1 MNNSTQEL
9 RRAFIRYFELHG
21 HQAVPS
27 SALIPQADPTLL
39 FTNAGM
45 NQFKRVFLGEDTRA
59 YTRAVTVQKCLRAGG
74 KHNDLEN
81 VGYTR
86 RHHTFFEMLGNFSFG
101 DYFKEDAIQFGW
113 EFLTQTVGLDKDR
126 MWVTVFRE
134 DDEADRLW
142 KKMGV
147 SPSRIVRCGEKD
159 NFWQMGD
166 TGPCGPC
173 SELHFDQGPSVPGD
187 DCPNGEGDR
196 VIEIWNLVFMQFNRD
211 AAGTL
216 HPLPKPSIDTGM
228 GLERLAAVAQGVYS
242 NYDSDVFTPLLSAVA
257 ARAGVRYGEKNQTD
271 RSMCVVA
278 DHLRAITFLM
288 ADGILPSNEGRGYV
302 LRRILRR
309 AARHGRL
316 LGIVEP
322 FLYEL
327 TAAVVSQMAGVYSE
341 VRSAAATIA
350 EATRGEEERFV
361 ATLDYSLPILNEIL
375 AKKEVAAGSAFI
387 LASTDAEATRSEEER
402 FVATH
407 DYSLP
412 ISKEILAKKEVS
424 AGSAPTL
431 AGTDAFKL
439 YDTYGLPFDLMEEAC
454 RERGIK
460 LDTVG
465 FEQAIAE
472 QRNRARKTG
481 GFVEEIARPAVAEL
495 ARRFGTTKFVG
506 YERLENESLVQA
518 ILIGDR
524 LVKEAAE
531 GDEVEIVLD
540 VTPFYAEGGG
550 QVGDQGVLTGSD
562 GQMEITETTRPV
574 PTVILHKGTVTKGRI
589 REGEQLRMIVNTTT
603 RQDAQR
609 NHTATHLLHAALRDM
624 LGPHVKQYGS
634 LVGPNRLRF
643 DFAHFRPLSSRDVDE
658 IETVVNNEVR
668 KNERVATEVMSIQ
681 DAVAKGALAFFGD
694 KYGEQVRVVTV
705 ESFSKELC
713 GGTHCRQT
721 GDIGLFRIM
730 SETGVAA
737 GVRRIEA
744 QTGSGALTHM
754 KKLETDIRELSD
766 LLKVGQ
772 SELVAK
778 TRKVMMQLKDKERE
792 LEELKLKMAS
802 GSAVET
808 TAKTIAG
815 IQVHVQRTDGLDVNG
830 MRALADQLRDK
841 LKSGVVALG
850 AANDGKVS
858 LLVVVTKDLIA
869 RLKAGDLIKE
879 MAAEV
884 GGTGGGRPEMAQ
896 AGGKDPARLDV
907 ALEKVFGLVERLLER

>member
-74 KHNDLEN
+74 KHNDLES

-187 DCPNGEGDR
+187 DRPNGEGDR

-350 EATRGEEERFV
+350 EATRGEEERFI
-361 ATLDYSLPILNEIL
+361 ATLDQGLPILNEVM
-375 AKKEVAAGSAFI
+375 AKA
-387 LASTDAEATRSEEER
+387 RSVGR
-402 FVATH
+402 KVLTGP
-407 DYSLP
+407 DL
-412 ISKEILAKKEVS
+412 
-424 AGSAPTL
+424 
-431 AGTDAFKL
+431 FKL
-439 YDTYGLPFDLMEEAC
+439 YDTYGFPIDLMGEAC
-454 RERGIK
+454 REQGMT
-460 LDTVG
+460 LDEAGFNQAIEEQRTRARRTGG
-465 FEQAIAE
+465 FEQE
-472 QRNRARKTG
+472 T
-481 GFVEEIARPAVAEL
+481 ARPAVAEL

-574 PTVILHKGTVTKGRI
+574 STVILHKGTVTKGRI

-721 GDIGLFRIM
+721 GDIGLFRIV

-778 TRKVMMQLKDKERE
+778 TRKVMTQLKDKERE

>member
-1 MNNSTQEL
+1 MKNSTQEL
-9 RRAFIRYFELHG
+9 RQAFIRYFEQHG

-45 NQFKRVFLGEDTRA
+45 NQFKRVFLGEETRA
-59 YTRAVTVQKCLRAGG
+59 YKRAVTVQKCLRAGG

-101 DYFKEDAIQFGW
+101 DYFKEDAIQFSW
-113 EFLTQTVGLDKDR
+113 EFLTQTVGLARDR
-126 MWVTVFRE
+126 MWVTIFR
-134 DDEADRLW
+134 DDDDADLLW
-142 KKMGV
+142 KKVGV
-147 SPSRIVRCGEKD
+147 PASRIMRYGEKD

-187 DCPNGEGDR
+187 DRPNGEGDR
-196 VIEIWNLVFMQFNRD
+196 VVEIWNLVFMQFNRD
-211 AAGTL
+211 AGGKL

-242 NYDSDVFTPLLSAVA
+242 NYDSDVFTPLLSAVGT
-257 ARAGVRYGEKNQTD
+257 RAGVRYGEQDQID
-271 RSMCVVA
+271 RSMRVVA

-288 ADGILPSNEGRGYV
+288 ADGVLPSNEGRGYV

-316 LGIVEP
+316 LGIGEP
-322 FLYEL
+322 FLHEL
-327 TAAVVSQMAGVYSE
+327 TAAVVNQMAGVYSE
-341 VRSAAATIA
+341 IRGAAATIA
-350 EATRGEEERFV
+350 EATRGEEERFI
-361 ATLDYSLPILNEIL
+361 ATLDQGLPILNEMI
-375 AKKEVAAGSAFI
+375 AKS
-387 LASTDAEATRSEEER
+387 R
-402 FVATH
+402 
-407 DYSLP
+407 
-412 ISKEILAKKEVS
+412 S
-424 AGSAPTL
+424 AGSKVLTGP
-431 AGTDAFKL
+431 DVFKL
-439 YDTYGLPFDLMEEAC
+439 YDTYGFPMDLMGEAC
-454 RERGIK
+454 REHGMT
-460 LDTVG
+460 LDEAG
-465 FEQAIAE
+465 FDQAIEE

-481 GFVEEIARPAVAEL
+481 GFEQETARPAVAEL
-495 ARRFGTTKFVG
+495 AGQVGATKFVG
-506 YERLENESLVQA
+506 YDRLETDSVLKA
-518 ILIGDR
+518 ILKGER
-524 LVKEAAE
+524 MVKEAVE
-531 GDEVEIVLD
+531 GDEVEVALD
-540 VTPFYAEGGG
+540 MTPFSAEGGG
-550 QVGDQGVLTGSD
+550 QVGDQGVLVGVD
-562 GQMEITETTRPV
+562 GRIDIKETTRPV
-574 PTVILHKGTVTKGRI
+574 PTLILHKGVVSKGRI
-589 REGEQLRMIVNTTT
+589 REGEQLRMTVNATT
-603 RQDAQR
+603 RQDTQR

-643 DFAHFRPLSSRDVDE
+643 DFAHFRPLSSRDADE

-713 GGTHCRQT
+713 GGTHCQHT
-721 GDIGLFRIM
+721 GDIGLFRIV

-744 QTGSGALTHM
+744 QTGSGALAHM

-778 TRKVMMQLKDKERE
+778 TRKVMTQLKDKERE
-792 LEELKLKMAS
+792 LEELKLKMAT

-850 AANDGKVS
+850 AAAEDGKVS
-858 LLVVVTKDLIA
+858 LLVVVTKDLIGK
-869 RLKAGDLIKE
+869 LNAGDLIKV

-896 AGGKDPARLDV
+896 AGGKNPAMLDV
-907 ALEKVFGLVERLLER
+907 ALEKVFGLVERMLQRYTDAG

>member
-1 MNNSTQEL
+1 MKNSTQEL
-9 RRAFIRYFELHG
+9 RQAFIRYFEQHG

-45 NQFKRVFLGEDTRA
+45 NQFKRVFLGEETRA
-59 YTRAVTVQKCLRAGG
+59 YRRAVTVQKCLRAGG

-81 VGYTR
+81 VGYTS

-113 EFLTQTVGLDKDR
+113 EFLTQTVGLAKDR
-126 MWVTVFRE
+126 MWVTIFRD
-134 DDEADRLW
+134 DDEADQLW
-142 KKMGV
+142 KKIGV
-147 SPSRIVRCGEKD
+147 PASRIVRCGEKD

-187 DCPNGEGDR
+187 DRPNGAGDR

-211 AAGTL
+211 AAGKV

-257 ARAGVRYGEKNQTD
+257 TRAGVRYGEQDTTD
-271 RSMCVVA
+271 RSMRVVA

-288 ADGILPSNEGRGYV
+288 ADGVLPSNEGRGYV

-327 TAAVVSQMAGVYSE
+327 TAAVVDQMAGAYSE
-341 VRSAAATIA
+341 IRGAAATIA
-350 EATRGEEERFV
+350 EATRGEEERFI
-361 ATLDYSLPILNEIL
+361 ATLDQGLPILNEMI
-375 AKKEVAAGSAFI
+375 AKA
-387 LASTDAEATRSEEER
+387 R
-402 FVATH
+402 
-407 DYSLP
+407 
-412 ISKEILAKKEVS
+412 S
-424 AGSAPTL
+424 AGSKVLT
-431 AGTDAFKL
+431 GSDVFKL
-439 YDTYGLPFDLMEEAC
+439 YDTYGFPMDLIGETC
-454 RERGIK
+454 REQGMT
-460 LDTVG
+460 LDEAG
-465 FEQAIAE
+465 FDPAIEE

-481 GFVEEIARPAVAEL
+481 GFEQETVWPAVAEL
-495 ARRFGTTKFVG
+495 AGRVGTTKFIG
-506 YERLENESLVQA
+506 YDRLESDSLVQA
-518 ILIGDR
+518 ILKGDR

-550 QVGDQGVLTGSD
+550 QVGDRGVLMGHD
-562 GQMEITETTRPV
+562 GQVEIKETTRPA
-574 PTVILHKGTVTKGRI
+574 PTLILHKGTVTKGRI
-589 REGEQLRMIVNTTT
+589 REGEQLRMTVNAAT

-609 NHTATHLLHAALRDM
+609 NHTATHLVHAALRDM
-624 LGPHVKQYGS
+624 LGPHIKQYGS

-643 DFAHFRPLSSRDVDE
+643 DFAHFRPLSSRDINE
-658 IETVVNNEVR
+658 IEAVVNNEVR

-713 GGTHCRQT
+713 GGTHCRHT
-721 GDIGLFRIM
+721 GEIGLFRIV
-730 SETGVAA
+730 SEAGVAA

-744 QTGSGALTHM
+744 QTGSGALAHM

-778 TRKVMMQLKDKERE
+778 TRKVMTQLKDKERE
-792 LEELKLKMAS
+792 LEELKLKMAA

-815 IQVHVQRTDGLDVNG
+815 IQVHVQRTDGLDVSG

-850 AANDGKVS
+850 AATEDGKVS
-858 LLVVVTKDLIA
+858 LLVVVTKDLIGK
-869 RLKAGDLIKE
+869 LNAGDLIKV

-907 ALEKVFGLVERLLER
+907 ALEKVFGLVERMLQRYTDAR

>member
-1 MNNSTQEL
+1 MKNSTQEL
-9 RRAFIRYFELHG
+9 RQAFIRYFEQRG

-45 NQFKRVFLGEDTRA
+45 NQFKRVFLGEETRA
-59 YTRAVTVQKCLRAGG
+59 YKRAVTVQKCLRAGG

-113 EFLTQTVGLDKDR
+113 EFLTQTVGLAKDR
-126 MWVTVFRE
+126 MWVTIFRD
-134 DDEADRLW
+134 DDEADQLW
-142 KKMGV
+142 KKVGV
-147 SPSRIVRCGEKD
+147 PASRIVRCDEKD

-173 SELHFDQGPSVPGD
+173 SELHYDQGPSVPGD
-187 DCPNGEGDR
+187 DRPNGAGDR

-257 ARAGVRYGEKNQTD
+257 TRAGVRYGEQETTD
-271 RSMCVVA
+271 RSMRVVA

-288 ADGILPSNEGRGYV
+288 ADGVLPSNEGRGYV

-316 LGIVEP
+316 LGIIEP

-327 TAAVVSQMAGVYSE
+327 TSAVVNQMGEAYSE
-341 VRSAAATIA
+341 VRAAAATIA
-350 EATRGEEERFV
+350 EATRGEEERFI
-361 ATLDYSLPILNEIL
+361 ATLDQGLPILNDMI
-375 AKKEVAAGSAFI
+375 ARARAAGQKVLGGA
-387 LASTDAEATRSEEER
+387 D
-402 FVATH
+402 V
-407 DYSLP
+407 
-412 ISKEILAKKEVS
+412 
-424 AGSAPTL
+424 
-431 AGTDAFKL
+431 FKL
-439 YDTYGLPFDLMEEAC
+439 YDTYGFPIDLIGEAC
-454 RERGIK
+454 REQGMT
-460 LDTVG
+460 LDEAG
-465 FEQAIAE
+465 FDQAIEE

-481 GFVEEIARPAVAEL
+481 GFEQETARPAVAEL
-495 ARRFGTTKFVG
+495 TGRFGATKFIG
-506 YERLENESLVQA
+506 YDCLESESLVQA
-518 ILIGDR
+518 ILKGDR

-531 GDEVEIVLD
+531 GDEVEVVLD

-550 QVGDQGVLTGSD
+550 QVGDRGVLAGHE
-562 GQMEITETTRPV
+562 GQVEIKETTRPV
-574 PTVILHKGTVTKGRI
+574 PTLILHKGTVTKGRI
-589 REGEQLRMIVNTTT
+589 REGEALHLTVNAAT

-609 NHTATHLLHAALRDM
+609 NHTATHLVHAALRDM

-643 DFAHFRPLSSRDVDE
+643 DFAHFRPLSSRDIDD
-658 IETVVNNEVR
+658 IETTVNGEIR
-668 KNERVATEVMSIQ
+668 KNEQVRTEVMSIQ

-713 GGTHCRQT
+713 GGTHCRHT
-721 GDIGLFRIM
+721 GDIGLFRIV

-737 GVRRIEA
+737 GVRRLEA
-744 QTGSGALTHM
+744 QTGSGALVHM

-778 TRKVMMQLKDKERE
+778 TRKVITQLKDKERE

-802 GSAVET
+802 GSAVESM
-808 TAKTIAG
+808 AKTIAG

-850 AANDGKVS
+850 AATGDGKVS
-858 LLVVVTKDLIA
+858 LLVVVTKDLISK
-869 RLKAGDLIKE
+869 LKAGDLIKE
-879 MAAEV
+879 MAVEV

-896 AGGKDPARLDV
+896 AGGKDPAKLDA
-907 ALEKVFGLVERLLER
+907 ALEKVFGLVERMLQRYTNGG

>member
-1 MNNSTQEL
+1 MKNSTQEF
-9 RRAFIRYFELHG
+9 RQAFIRYFEQQG

-45 NQFKRVFLGEDTRA
+45 NQFKRVFLGEETRA
-59 YTRAVTVQKCLRAGG
+59 YKRAVTVQKCLRAGG

-101 DYFKEDAIQFGW
+101 DYFKEDAIRFGW
-113 EFLTQTVGLDKDR
+113 EFLTQTVGLAKDR
-126 MWVTVFRE
+126 MWVTIFRD
-134 DDEADRLW
+134 DDEADQLW
-142 KKMGV
+142 KKTGV
-147 SPSRIVRCGEKD
+147 APSRIVRCGEKD

-173 SELHFDQGPSVPGD
+173 SELHFDQGPAVPGD
-187 DCPNGEGDR
+187 DRPNGEGDR

-211 AAGTL
+211 AAGKL

-257 ARAGVRYGEKNQTD
+257 TRAGVRYGEKDQTD
-271 RSMCVVA
+271 RSMRVVA

-288 ADGILPSNEGRGYV
+288 ADGVLPSNEGRGYV

-327 TAAVVSQMAGVYSE
+327 TAAVVTQMADVYSE
-341 VRSAAATIA
+341 VRGAAATIA
-350 EATRGEEERFV
+350 EATRGEEERFI
-361 ATLDYSLPILNEIL
+361 ATLDQGLPILNEVI
-375 AKKEVAAGSAFI
+375 AKA
-387 LASTDAEATRSEEER
+387 R
-402 FVATH
+402 
-407 DYSLP
+407 
-412 ISKEILAKKEVS
+412 S
-424 AGSAPTL
+424 AGSQVLT
-431 AGTDAFKL
+431 GSDVFKL
-439 YDTYGLPFDLMEEAC
+439 YDTYGFPIDLMGEAC
-454 RERGIK
+454 REQGMT
-460 LDTVG
+460 LDEAG
-465 FEQAIAE
+465 FDLAIEE

-481 GFVEEIARPAVAEL
+481 GFEQETTRPAVSEL
-495 ARRFGTTKFVG
+495 AGRLGTTKFVG
-506 YERLENESLVQA
+506 YDRLESESLVQA
-518 ILIGDR
+518 ILKGDR
-524 LVKEAAE
+524 LVKEATE
-531 GDEVEIVLD
+531 GDEVEVVLD

-550 QVGDQGVLTGSD
+550 QVGDRGVLAGHE
-562 GQMEITETTRPV
+562 GRVEIKETTRPI

-589 REGEQLRMIVNTTT
+589 REGEALRMIVDATR

-609 NHTATHLLHAALRDM
+609 NHTATHLVHAALRDM

-643 DFAHFRPLSSRDVDE
+643 DFAHFRPLSSRDIDE

-668 KNERVATEVMSIQ
+668 KNEQVATEVMSIQ

-713 GGTHCRQT
+713 GGTHCQRT
-721 GDIGLFRIM
+721 GDIGLFRIV

-737 GVRRIEA
+737 GVRRLEA
-744 QTGSGALTHM
+744 QTGSGALVHM

-778 TRKVMMQLKDKERE
+778 TRKVMTQLKDKERE
-792 LEELKLKMAS
+792 LEELRLKMAS
-802 GSAVET
+802 GSSVEA

-858 LLVVVTKDLIA
+858 LLVVVTKDLIT
-869 RLKAGDLIKE
+869 RLKAGDIIKE

-907 ALEKVFGLVERLLER
+907 ALEKVFGLVERMLERYTDGG

>member
-59 YTRAVTVQKCLRAGG
+59 YKRAVTVQKCLRAGG

-187 DCPNGEGDR
+187 DRPNGEGDR

-350 EATRGEEERFV
+350 EATRGEEERFI
-361 ATLDYSLPILNEIL
+361 ATLDQGLPILNEVM
-375 AKKEVAAGSAFI
+375 AKA
-387 LASTDAEATRSEEER
+387 RSVGR
-402 FVATH
+402 KVLTGP
-407 DYSLP
+407 DL
-412 ISKEILAKKEVS
+412 
-424 AGSAPTL
+424 
-431 AGTDAFKL
+431 FKL
-439 YDTYGLPFDLMEEAC
+439 YDTYGFPIDLMGEAC
-454 RERGIK
+454 REQGMT
-460 LDTVG
+460 LDEAGFNQAIEEQRTRARRTGG
-465 FEQAIAE
+465 FEQE
-472 QRNRARKTG
+472 T
-481 GFVEEIARPAVAEL
+481 ARPAVAEL

-721 GDIGLFRIM
+721 GDIGLFRIV

-778 TRKVMMQLKDKERE
+778 TRKVMTQLKDKERE

>member
-1 MNNSTQEL
+1 MKNSTQEL
-9 RRAFIRYFELHG
+9 RQAFIRYFEQHG

-45 NQFKRVFLGEDTRA
+45 NQFKRVFLGEETRA
-59 YTRAVTVQKCLRAGG
+59 YKRAVTVQKCLRAGG

-101 DYFKEDAIQFGW
+101 DYFKEEAILFGW
-113 EFLTQTVGLDKDR
+113 EFLTKTVGLDKDR
-126 MWVTVFRE
+126 MWVTVFRD
-134 DDEADRLW
+134 DDEADQLW
-142 KKMGV
+142 KKLSV
-147 SPSRIVRCGEKD
+147 SPSRIMRCGAKD

-187 DCPNGEGDR
+187 DRPNGEGDR

-211 AAGTL
+211 VTGKL

-257 ARAGVRYGEKNQTD
+257 ARSGIQYGEKDLTD
-271 RSMCVVA
+271 RSMRVVA

-288 ADGILPSNEGRGYV
+288 ADGVLPSNEGRGYV

-322 FLYEL
+322 FLYDL
-327 TAAVVSQMAGVYSE
+327 TAAVVDQMGPVYSE
-341 VRSAAATIA
+341 VRGAAATIA
-350 EATRGEEERFV
+350 EATRGEEERFI
-361 ATLDYSLPILNEIL
+361 ATLDQGLPILNEMI
-375 AKKEVAAGSAFI
+375 AKA
-387 LASTDAEATRSEEER
+387 R
-402 FVATH
+402 
-407 DYSLP
+407 
-412 ISKEILAKKEVS
+412 S
-424 AGSAPTL
+424 AGQKTL
-431 AGTDAFKL
+431 TGPDVFKL
-439 YDTYGLPFDLMEEAC
+439 YDTYGFPMDLMSEAC
-454 RERGIK
+454 REQEMT
-460 LDTVG
+460 LDEAG
-465 FEQAIAE
+465 FDQAIEE
-472 QRNRARKTG
+472 QRTRARKTG
-481 GFVEEIARPAVAEL
+481 GFEQETARPVIAEL
-495 ARRFGTTKFVG
+495 AGRLGATKFVG
-506 YERLENESLVQA
+506 YDRLESESLVQA
-518 ILIGDR
+518 ILKGDR

-531 GDEVEIVLD
+531 GDEVELVLD

-550 QVGDQGVLTGSD
+550 QVGDQGVLMGQD
-562 GQMEITETTRPV
+562 GRVEIKETTRPV
-574 PTVILHKGTVTKGRI
+574 PTVILHKGIVTKGRI
-589 REGEQLRMIVNTTT
+589 REGEQLRLTVNATT

-609 NHTATHLLHAALRDM
+609 NHTATHLLHAALRDL

-643 DFAHFRPLSSRDVDE
+643 DFAHFRPLSTRDIDE

-668 KNERVATEVMSIQ
+668 KNEKVATEVMSIQ

-721 GDIGLFRIM
+721 GDIGLFRIE

-744 QTGSGALTHM
+744 QTGRGAFAQM
-754 KKLETDIRELSD
+754 KRLETDIRELSD

-778 TRKVMMQLKDKERE
+778 TRKVLTQLKDKERE

-802 GSAVET
+802 GSAVEA

-815 IQVHVQRTDGLDVNG
+815 VSVHVQRTDGLDVNG

-858 LLVVVTKDLIA
+858 LLVIVTKDLIA
-869 RLKAGDLIKE
+869 KLKAGDLIKE
-879 MAAEV
+879 MAVEV

-896 AGGKDPARLDV
+896 AGGKDPAGLDT
-907 ALEKVFGLVERLLER
+907 ALEKVFGLVERTLER

>member
-1 MNNSTQEL
+1 MKHSTQEL
-9 RRAFIRYFELHG
+9 RRAFIRYFELQG

-59 YTRAVTVQKCLRAGG
+59 YKRAVTVQKCLRAGG

-113 EFLTQTVGLDKDR
+113 EFLTQTVGLAKDR
-126 MWVTVFRE
+126 MWVTIFRD
-134 DDEADRLW
+134 DDEADELW
-142 KKMGV
+142 KKVGV
-147 SPSRIVRCGEKD
+147 PTSRIVRCGEKD

-187 DCPNGEGDR
+187 ARPNGEGDR

-216 HPLPKPSIDTGM
+216 HPLPRPSIDTGM

-242 NYDSDVFTPLLSAVA
+242 NYDGDIFTPLLSAVA
-257 ARAGVRYGEKNQTD
+257 ARAGARYGGQDITD
-271 RSMCVVA
+271 RSMRVVA

-288 ADGILPSNEGRGYV
+288 ADGVLPSNEGRGYV
-302 LRRILRR
+302 LRRILCR

-327 TAAVVSQMAGVYSE
+327 TAAVVNQMAEIYSE
-341 VRSAAATIA
+341 VRGAAATIA
-350 EATRGEEERFV
+350 EATRGEEERFI
-361 ATLDYSLPILNEIL
+361 ATLDQGLPILNEVM
-375 AKKEVAAGSAFI
+375 AK
-387 LASTDAEATRSEEER
+387 AS
-402 FVATH
+402 
-407 DYSLP
+407 
-412 ISKEILAKKEVS
+412 S
-424 AGSAPTL
+424 AGSKVL
-431 AGTDAFKL
+431 SGSEVFKL
-439 YDTYGLPFDLMEEAC
+439 YDTYGFPMDLMAEAC
-454 RERGIK
+454 REQGMT
-460 LDTVG
+460 LDEAG
-465 FEQAIAE
+465 FDQAIEE

-481 GFVEEIARPAVAEL
+481 GFEQETTRPAVSQL
-495 ARRFGTTKFVG
+495 AGRVGATKFIG
-506 YERLENESLVQA
+506 YDRLESESLVQA
-518 ILIGDR
+518 ILKGDR

-531 GDEVEIVLD
+531 GDEVELVLD

-550 QVGDQGVLTGSD
+550 QVGDQGILTGRD
-562 GQMEITETTRPV
+562 GLVKITETMRPA
-574 PTVILHKGTVTKGRI
+574 PTVILHKGIVTKGRI
-589 REGEQLRMIVNTTT
+589 REGEQLHMTVNATT
-603 RQDAQR
+603 RHDAQR

-721 GDIGLFRIM
+721 GDIGLFRIV

-754 KKLETDIRELSD
+754 KKLETDVRELSD

-772 SELVAK
+772 SELAAK
-778 TRKVMMQLKDKERE
+778 TRKILTQLKDKERE
-792 LEELKLKMAS
+792 LEELKLKMAG
-802 GSAVET
+802 GSAVDAT
-808 TAKTIAG
+808 VKMVAG

-830 MRALADQLRDK
+830 MRVLADQLRDK

-858 LLVVVTKDLIA
+858 LLVIVTKDLIA

-896 AGGKDPARLDV
+896 AGGKDPARLDG
-907 ALEKVFGLVERLLER
+907 ALEKVFGLVERTLQRYTHGG

>member
-1 MNNSTQEL
+1 MKNSTQEL
-9 RRAFIRYFELHG
+9 RQAFIRYFEQHG

-45 NQFKRVFLGEDTRA
+45 NQFKRVFLGEETRA
-59 YTRAVTVQKCLRAGG
+59 YKRAVTVQKCLRAGG

-101 DYFKEDAIQFGW
+101 DYFKEDAIRFGW
-113 EFLTQTVGLDKDR
+113 EFLTQTVGLAKDR
-126 MWVTVFRE
+126 MWVTIFR
-134 DDEADRLW
+134 DDDDADQLW
-142 KKMGV
+142 KKVGV
-147 SPSRIVRCGEKD
+147 PASRIVRCGEKD

-187 DCPNGEGDR
+187 DRPNGEGDR

-211 AAGTL
+211 AAGKL

-257 ARAGVRYGEKNQTD
+257 TRAGVRYGEKDQTD
-271 RSMCVVA
+271 RSMRVVA

-288 ADGILPSNEGRGYV
+288 ADGVLPSNEGRGYV

-327 TAAVVSQMAGVYSE
+327 TAAVVNQMAGVYSE
-341 VRSAAATIA
+341 VRGAAATIA
-350 EATRGEEERFV
+350 EATRGEEERFI
-361 ATLDYSLPILNEIL
+361 ATLDQGLPILNEMI
-375 AKKEVAAGSAFI
+375 AKA
-387 LASTDAEATRSEEER
+387 R
-402 FVATH
+402 
-407 DYSLP
+407 
-412 ISKEILAKKEVS
+412 S
-424 AGSAPTL
+424 AGSKVLTGP
-431 AGTDAFKL
+431 DVFKL
-439 YDTYGLPFDLMEEAC
+439 YDTYGFPMDLMGEAC
-454 RERGIK
+454 REQGMT
-460 LDTVG
+460 LDEAG
-465 FEQAIAE
+465 FDQAIEE

-481 GFVEEIARPAVAEL
+481 GFEQETARPAVAEL
-495 ARRFGTTKFVG
+495 AGRVGATKFIG
-506 YERLENESLVQA
+506 YDRLESDSLVQA
-518 ILIGDR
+518 ILKGDR
-524 LVKEAAE
+524 LVKEAVE
-531 GDEVEIVLD
+531 GDEVEVVLD

-550 QVGDQGVLTGSD
+550 QVGDQGVLMGHD
-562 GQMEITETTRPV
+562 GRVEIKETTRPV
-574 PTVILHKGTVTKGRI
+574 PTLILHKGIVTKGRI
-589 REGEQLRMIVNTTT
+589 REGEQLHMTVNATT

-643 DFAHFRPLSSRDVDE
+643 DFAHFRPLSSRDIDE

-713 GGTHCRQT
+713 GGTHCRHT
-721 GDIGLFRIM
+721 GDIGLFRIV

-744 QTGSGALTHM
+744 QTGSGALAHM

-778 TRKVMMQLKDKERE
+778 TRKVMAQLKDKERE

-802 GSAVET
+802 GSGGRGHGENHRRYPGAC
-808 TAKTIAG
+808 A
-815 IQVHVQRTDGLDVNG
+815 TDGWSGCERHAGAGRSVAG
-830 MRALADQLRDK
+830 QVEEWCRGSRRRDERWE
-841 LKSGVVALG
+841 S
-850 AANDGKVS
+850 VS
-858 LLVVVTKDLIA
+858 LLVVVTKDLIGK
-869 RLKAGDLIKE
+869 LKAGDLIKE

-907 ALEKVFGLVERLLER
+907 ALEKVFGLVERMLQRYTNAG

>member
-1 MNNSTQEL
+1 MKNSTQEL
-9 RRAFIRYFELHG
+9 RQAFIRYFEQHG

-45 NQFKRVFLGEDTRA
+45 NQFKRVFLGEETRA
-59 YTRAVTVQKCLRAGG
+59 YKRAVTVQKCLRAGG

-101 DYFKEDAIQFGW
+101 DYFKEDAITFGW
-113 EFLTQTVGLDKDR
+113 EFLTQTVGLAKDR
-126 MWVTVFRE
+126 IWVTIFRD
-134 DDEADRLW
+134 DDEAYQMW
-142 KKMGV
+142 KKVGV
-147 SPSRIVRCGEKD
+147 PVSRIMRCDEKD

-187 DCPNGEGDR
+187 DRPNGAGDR

-211 AAGTL
+211 AAGKL

-257 ARAGVRYGEKNQTD
+257 ARAGGRYGEKEQLD
-271 RSMCVVA
+271 RSMRVVA

-288 ADGILPSNEGRGYV
+288 ADGVLPSNEGRGYV

-322 FLYEL
+322 FLHEL
-327 TAAVVSQMAGVYSE
+327 TAAVVDQMAGVYSE
-341 VRSAAATIA
+341 VRSAAATIT
-350 EATRGEEERFV
+350 EATRGEEERFI
-361 ATLDYSLPILNEIL
+361 ATLDQGLPILNEMI
-375 AKKEVAAGSAFI
+375 AKARSVGSKV
-387 LASTDAEATRSEEER
+387 LT
-402 FVATH
+402 
-407 DYSLP
+407 
-412 ISKEILAKKEVS
+412 
-424 AGSAPTL
+424 GS
-431 AGTDAFKL
+431 DVFKL
-439 YDTYGLPFDLMEEAC
+439 YDTYGFPMDLMGEAC
-454 RERGIK
+454 REQGMS
-460 LDTVG
+460 LDEAG
-465 FEQAIAE
+465 FEQAIEE

-481 GFVEEIARPAVAEL
+481 GFEQETARPAVTEL
-495 ARRFGTTKFVG
+495 AGRVGATKFIG
-506 YERLENESLVQA
+506 YDRLESDSLVLA
-518 ILIGDR
+518 ILKGDR
-524 LVKEAAE
+524 LAKEAVE
-531 GDEVEIVLD
+531 GDEIELVLD

-550 QVGDQGVLTGSD
+550 QVGDRGVLMGHD
-562 GQMEITETTRPV
+562 GRVEIKETTRPA
-574 PTVILHKGTVTKGRI
+574 PSVILHKGTVTKGRV
-589 REGEQLRMIVNTTT
+589 REGEQLHMTVNVTT

-609 NHTATHLLHAALRDM
+609 NHTATHLVHSALRDM

-643 DFAHFRPLSSRDVDE
+643 DFAHFRPLSSRDIDDIETTVNDE
-658 IETVVNNEVR
+658 IR
-668 KNERVATEVMSIQ
+668 KNEQVRTEVMSIQ

-713 GGTHCRQT
+713 GGTHCRHT
-721 GDIGLFRIM
+721 GDIGLFRIV

-744 QTGSGALTHM
+744 QTGSGALGHM
-754 KKLETDIRELSD
+754 KKLETDIRELSE

-772 SELVAK
+772 SELVVK
-778 TRKVMMQLKDKERE
+778 TRKVMAQLKDKERE

-802 GSAVET
+802 GSAVEA

-830 MRALADQLRDK
+830 MRALADQLRDR

-869 RLKAGDLIKE
+869 RLKAGELIKE
-879 MAAEV
+879 MAVEV

-896 AGGKDPARLDV
+896 AGGKDPAKLDA
-907 ALEKVFGLVERLLER
+907 ALEKVFGLVERMLQRYTNGG

>member
-1 MNNSTQEL
+1 MKNSTQEL
-9 RRAFIRYFELHG
+9 RQGFIRYFEQHG

-45 NQFKRVFLGEDTRA
+45 NQFKRVFLGEETRA
-59 YTRAVTVQKCLRAGG
+59 YKRAVTVQKCLRAGG

-101 DYFKEDAIQFGW
+101 DYFKEDAIAFGW
-113 EFLTQTVGLDKDR
+113 EFLTQTVGLAKDR
-126 MWVTVFRE
+126 MWVTIFRD
-134 DDEADRLW
+134 DDEADQLW
-142 KKMGV
+142 KKVGV
-147 SPSRIVRCGEKD
+147 PAGRIVRCDEKD

-173 SELHFDQGPSVPGD
+173 SELHFDQGPSVSGD
-187 DCPNGEGDR
+187 DRPNGEGDR
-196 VIEIWNLVFMQFNRD
+196 VIEIWNLVFMQFNRN
-211 AAGTL
+211 AAGKL

-242 NYDSDVFTPLLSAVA
+242 NYDSDVFTPLLGAVA
-257 ARAGVRYGEKNQTD
+257 TRAGVRYGEKDQLD
-271 RSMCVVA
+271 RSMRVVA

-288 ADGILPSNEGRGYV
+288 ADGVLPSNEGRGYV

-322 FLYEL
+322 FLHEL
-327 TAAVVSQMAGVYSE
+327 TAAVVDQMAGVYSE
-341 VRSAAATIA
+341 VRSAAATIT
-350 EATRGEEERFV
+350 EATRGDEERFI
-361 ATLDYSLPILNEIL
+361 ATLDQGLPILNDMI
-375 AKKEVAAGSAFI
+375 AKARAAGGKV
-387 LASTDAEATRSEEER
+387 LTGPD
-402 FVATH
+402 V
-407 DYSLP
+407 
-412 ISKEILAKKEVS
+412 
-424 AGSAPTL
+424 
-431 AGTDAFKL
+431 FKL
-439 YDTYGLPFDLMEEAC
+439 YDTYGFPMDLMGEAC
-454 RERGIK
+454 REQGMT
-460 LDTVG
+460 LDEAG
-465 FEQAIAE
+465 FDQAIEE

-481 GFVEEIARPAVAEL
+481 GFEQETARPAVTEL
-495 ARRFGTTKFVG
+495 AGRVGATKFIG
-506 YERLENESLVQA
+506 YDRLESDSLVLA
-518 ILIGDR
+518 ILKGDR
-524 LVKEAAE
+524 LVKEAAD
-531 GDEVEIVLD
+531 GDEVELVLD

-550 QVGDQGVLTGSD
+550 QVGDRGVLVGHD
-562 GQMEITETTRPV
+562 GQVEIKETTRPA
-574 PTVILHKGTVTKGRI
+574 PSLILHKGTVTKGRI
-589 REGEQLRMIVNTTT
+589 REGEQLHMTVNATT

-609 NHTATHLLHAALRDM
+609 NHTATHLVHATLRDM

-643 DFAHFRPLSSRDVDE
+643 DFAHFRPLSSRDIDD
-658 IETVVNNEVR
+658 IETTVNGEIR
-668 KNERVATEVMSIQ
+668 KNEQVRTEVMSIQ

-713 GGTHCRQT
+713 GGTHCRHT
-721 GDIGLFRIM
+721 GDIGLFRIV

-744 QTGSGALTHM
+744 QTGSGALAHM

-772 SELVAK
+772 SELVVK
-778 TRKVMMQLKDKERE
+778 TRKVMTQLKDKERE

-802 GSAVET
+802 GSAVEA

-850 AANDGKVS
+850 AANEGKVS

-879 MAAEV
+879 MASEV

-896 AGGKDPARLDV
+896 AGGKDPAKLNA
-907 ALEKVFGLVERLLER
+907 ALEKVFGLVEQMLQRYTHGG

>member
-1 MNNSTQEL
+1 MKNSTQEL
-9 RRAFIRYFELHG
+9 RQAFIRYFEQHG

-45 NQFKRVFLGEDTRA
+45 NQFKQVFLGEETRV
-59 YTRAVTVQKCLRAGG
+59 YKRAVTVQKCLRAGG

-101 DYFKEDAIQFGW
+101 DYFKEDAIRFGW
-113 EFLTQTVGLDKDR
+113 EFLTQTVGLAKDR
-126 MWVTVFRE
+126 MWVTIFRD
-134 DDEADRLW
+134 DDEADQLW
-142 KKMGV
+142 KKVGV
-147 SPSRIVRCGEKD
+147 PASRIVRCDEHD

-173 SELHFDQGPSVPGD
+173 SELHYDQGPSVPGD
-187 DCPNGEGDR
+187 DRPNGEGDR
-196 VIEIWNLVFMQFNRD
+196 VIEIWNLVFMQYNRD

-257 ARAGVRYGEKNQTD
+257 SRAGARYGEQETID
-271 RSMCVVA
+271 RSMRVVA

-288 ADGILPSNEGRGYV
+288 ADGVLPSNEGRGYV

-316 LGIVEP
+316 LGIIEP

-327 TAAVVSQMAGVYSE
+327 TSAVVTQMGEAYSE
-341 VRSAAATIA
+341 VRGAAATIA
-350 EATRGEEERFV
+350 EATRGEEERFI
-361 ATLDYSLPILNEIL
+361 ATLDQGLPILNEMI
-375 AKKEVAAGSAFI
+375 AKARAAGQKVLMGA
-387 LASTDAEATRSEEER
+387 D
-402 FVATH
+402 V
-407 DYSLP
+407 
-412 ISKEILAKKEVS
+412 
-424 AGSAPTL
+424 
-431 AGTDAFKL
+431 FKL
-439 YDTYGLPFDLMEEAC
+439 YDTYGVPMDLIGEAC
-454 RERGIK
+454 REQGLT
-460 LDTVG
+460 LDEMG
-465 FEQAIAE
+465 FNQAIEE

-481 GFVEEIARPAVAEL
+481 GFEQETARPAVAEL
-495 ARRFGTTKFVG
+495 TGRFGATKFIG
-506 YERLENESLVQA
+506 YDRLEHESLVQA
-518 ILIGDR
+518 ILKGDR
-524 LVKEAAE
+524 LVKEATE
-531 GDEVEIVLD
+531 GDEVEVVLD

-550 QVGDQGVLTGSD
+550 QVGDQGVLMGHD
-562 GQMEITETTRPV
+562 GRVEIKDTTRPV
-574 PTVILHKGTVTKGRI
+574 PTLILHKGTVTKGRI
-589 REGEQLRMIVNTTT
+589 REGESLRMTVNATT
-603 RQDAQR
+603 RRDAQR
-609 NHTATHLLHAALRDM
+609 NHTATHLVHAALRDL

-643 DFAHFRPLSSRDVDE
+643 DFAHFRPLSSRDIDE
-658 IETVVNNEVR
+658 IETVVNDEVR
-668 KNERVATEVMSIQ
+668 KNEQVATEVMSIQ

-713 GGTHCRQT
+713 GGTHCQRT
-721 GDIGLFRIM
+721 GDIGLFRIV

-737 GVRRIEA
+737 GVRRLEA
-744 QTGSGALTHM
+744 QTGSGALGHM

-778 TRKVMMQLKDKERE
+778 TRKVMTQLKDKERE

-802 GSAVET
+802 GSAVQS

-830 MRALADQLRDK
+830 MRALADQLRDR

-879 MAAEV
+879 MALEV
-884 GGTGGGRPEMAQ
+884 NGTGGGRPEMAQ
-896 AGGKDPARLDV
+896 AGGKDPAKLDV
-907 ALEKVFGLVERLLER
+907 ALEKVFGLVERMLGRYTDGG

>member
-1 MNNSTQEL
+1 MNKSTHEL
-9 RRAFIRYFELHG
+9 RQAFIRYFEQHG
-21 HQAVPS
+21 HKAVPS

-45 NQFKRVFLGEDTRA
+45 NQFKRVFLGEETRV
-59 YTRAVTVQKCLRAGG
+59 YKRAVTVQKCLRAGG

-113 EFLTQTVGLDKDR
+113 EFLTQTVGLAKDR
-126 MWVTVFRE
+126 MWVTIFRD
-134 DDEADRLW
+134 DDEADQLW
-142 KKMGV
+142 KKVGV
-147 SPSRIVRCGEKD
+147 PTSRIVRCGEKD

-187 DCPNGEGDR
+187 DRPNGEGDR

-242 NYDSDVFTPLLSAVA
+242 NYDSDVFTPLLTAVA
-257 ARAGVRYGEKNQTD
+257 ARAGVRYGEQDQTD
-271 RSMCVVA
+271 RSMRVVA

-288 ADGILPSNEGRGYV
+288 ADGVLPSNEGRGYV

-322 FLYEL
+322 FLYGL
-327 TAAVVSQMAGVYSE
+327 TEAVVHQMAGVYSE
-341 VRSAAATIA
+341 VRSAAATIV
-350 EATRGEEERFV
+350 EATRGEEERFI
-361 ATLDYSLPILNEIL
+361 ATLDQGLPILNEMI
-375 AKKEVAAGSAFI
+375 AKARSTGNKVLAGS
-387 LASTDAEATRSEEER
+387 D
-402 FVATH
+402 V
-407 DYSLP
+407 
-412 ISKEILAKKEVS
+412 
-424 AGSAPTL
+424 
-431 AGTDAFKL
+431 FKL
-439 YDTYGLPFDLMEEAC
+439 YDTYGFPIDLMGEAC
-454 RERGIK
+454 REQGIT
-460 LDTVG
+460 LDEAG
-465 FEQAIAE
+465 FDQAIEE

-481 GFVEEIARPAVAEL
+481 GFVQEIARPAVAEL
-495 ARRFGTTKFVG
+495 AGRVGTTKFIG
-506 YERLENESLVQA
+506 YDCLESESLVQA
-518 ILIGDR
+518 ILKGDR

-550 QVGDQGVLTGSD
+550 QVGDRGLLLGHE
-562 GQMEITETTRPV
+562 GQVEITETTRPA

-589 REGEQLRMIVNTTT
+589 REGEALHMTVNATT

-609 NHTATHLLHAALRDM
+609 NHTATHLLHAALRDL

-721 GDIGLFRIM
+721 GDIGLFRLV

-744 QTGSGALTHM
+744 QTGSGALAQM
-754 KKLETDIRELSD
+754 KQLETDIRELSN

-778 TRKVMMQLKDKERE
+778 TRKVMTQLKDKERE
-792 LEELKLKMAS
+792 LEEVKLKMAG
-802 GSAVET
+802 GSAAEAM
-808 TAKTIAG
+808 AKTIAG
-815 IQVHVQRTDGLDVNG
+815 VQVHVQRTDGLDVNG
-830 MRALADQLRDK
+830 MRALVDQLRDK

-869 RLKAGDLIKE
+869 RLKAGDIIKE

-896 AGGKDPARLDV
+896 AGGKDPARLDI
-907 ALEKVFGLVERLLER
+907 ALEKVFGLVERMLER